1 MTKVVLFKGR
11 VLLEGRATGEALVS
25 RKAFTFAHGVEP
37 STGVVTDLRSD
48 LRGENV
54 REKVLFFPFGKG
66 STTGAAWFLET
77 VRLGNGPAAVLTQTA
92 EPMIVT
98 GAILGEMLYGR
109 KIPVMTDFPPTMAE
123 ILRTGDPVTVETTT
137 REVTVSREGSWST

>member
-1 MTKVVLFKGR
+1 MTKVISFKGR
-11 VLLEGRATGEALVS
+11 VLLEGGAKGEALVS
-25 RKAFTFAHGVEP
+25 RRAFTFAHGVDP
-37 STGVVTDLRSD
+37 TTGVVTDVRSD

-109 KIPVMTDFPPTMAE
+109 KVPVMSDFPLSIAGV
-123 ILRTGDPVTVETTT
+123 IRTGDLVTVETKS
-137 REVTVSREGSWST
+137 REVMVRRGG

>member
-1 MTKVVLFKGR
+1 LTRVISFKGR
-11 VLLEGRATGEALVS
+11 VLLDGTAKGEALVS
-25 RKAFTFAHGVEP
+25 RRAFTFAHGVEP
-37 STGVVTDLRSD
+37 STGVVTDVRSD

-54 REKVLFFPFGKG
+54 REKILFFPFGKG

-98 GAILGEMLYGR
+98 GAILGEILYGR
-109 KIPVMTDFPPTMAE
+109 RIPVMADFPPSMADVV
-123 ILRTGDPVTVETTT
+123 RTGDLVSVETKNN
-137 REVTVSREGSWST
+137 EVTVSRGAS

>member
-1 MTKVVLFKGR
+1 MTKVLYFKGR
-11 VLLEGRATGEALVS
+11 VLLEGRAKGEALVT
-25 RKAFTFAHGVEP
+25 RRAFTFAHGVEP
-37 STGVVTDLRSD
+37 STGVVTDVRSD
-48 LRGENV
+48 LLGESV

-109 KIPVMTDFPPTMAE
+109 RIPVMTDFPPRIAGVV
-123 ILRTGDPVTVETTT
+123 RNGDLVTVETKD
-137 REVTVSREGSWST
+137 REVTVSRGE